1 MLSVARDEDDTAR
14 FDTMLDHLYI
24 DDARAADDKV
34 DLRVGMPMRGEMT
47 AESPRLAFAAGRTGG
62 DSRGKSG
69 GGCAVGGEEGFP
81 GDAAVVAVV
90 VAFPLEGVGD
100 VLLGEDDGFRVV
112 GLGCRGAAGGGDEV
126 AHVVKGLGS
135 EG

>member
-24 DDARAADDKV
+24 DDACAADDKV
-34 DLRVGMPMRGEMT
+34 DLRMGVAMRGEMT
-47 AESPRLAFAAGRTGG
+47 AEGPGLAFAAGRTGG
-62 DSRGKSG
+62 DSGRKSG

-90 VAFPLEGVGD
+90 VTFPLEGVGD

-112 GLGCRGAAGGGDEV
+112 GVGCGGAAGG
-126 AHVVKGLGS
+126 
-135 EG
+135 